1 MRVRHVKSSEPRE
14 QSFQLTQEV
23 VPHFYN
29 PLHFHNEIELTYIIQ
44 SHGTVFIGD
53 YIGIFKPGD
62 VFLIGEKLP
71 HNFKNSPEFFVK
83 DSHLRA
89 EALVIH
95 FDINFMGAD
104 IWTKPEM
111 KEIANLLSE
120 ARKGILLT
128 GSSSSLIQHKMI
140 EVRLL
145 SRVNQL
151 LSIVGMLDIISFTEE
166 KQVLSASL
174 PSSKFNYTD
183 AEKLNKINGYT
194 LMHFKEPITLK
205 TISAVVNMNSSA
217 FCRYFKMRTKRSFS
231 QFLIELRLQHATHM
245 LINSTLTIDQI
256 AFESGFESASYFY
269 RTFKKYK
276 GITPSVYQK
285 QVRLI

>member
-1 MRVRHVKSSEPRE
+1 M
-14 QSFQLTQEV
+14 
-23 VPHFYN
+23 
-29 PLHFHNEIELTYIIQ
+29 HFHNEIELTYIIQ

-71 HNFKNSPEFFVK
+71 HNFKNSPEFFIK
-83 DSHLRA
+83 DPNLRA

-95 FDINFMGAD
+95 FDTHFMGTD
-104 IWTKPEM
+104 LWTKPEM
-111 KEIANLLSE
+111 KEIASLLRE

-128 GSSSSLIQHKMI
+128 GSAGSLIQQKMI
-140 EVRLL
+140 DFRLL
-145 SRVNQL
+145 SPVNQL
-151 LSIVGMLDIISFTEE
+151 LSIIQMLDIISLTEE
-166 KQVLSASL
+166 KRVLSTSL
-174 PSSKFNYTD
+174 PSSKFNYAD

-194 LMHFKEPITLK
+194 LMHFKKPIPLK
-205 TISAVVNMNSSA
+205 TIASVVNMNPSA

-256 AFESGFESASYFY
+256 AFESGFESPSYFY
-269 RTFKKYK
+269 RTFKKFK
-276 GITPSVYQK
+276 GITPSGYQK
-285 QVRLI
+285 RLRLV